1 MEHLVTYSSWPG
13 FGVVVVLWL
22 LETKGKH
29 TNDIQ
34 HLDTDLGAT
43 EKFAY
48 GPILPIASSTATFR
62 RYGALLVDTLCV
74 NCNCSTYHRCQNH
87 TQIQISFK
95 ILKELVA
102 MLMTTSL
109 RILKEIWIWTGF
121 WELWELFRANWW
133 ALILEIAHQTLYFFE
148 SFLVGGYGKNR
159 VTTINEVFFFENV
172 RSFFFQWII

>member
-1 MEHLVTYSSWPG
+1 MDILNRHNYIFPITPYQKTFKKYRVWCAISKIKAHQFALKSS
-13 FGVVVVLWL
+13 
-22 LETKGKH
+22 
-29 TNDIQ
+29 
-34 HLDTDLGAT
+34 
-43 EKFAY
+43 
-48 GPILPIASSTATFR
+48 
-62 RYGALLVDTLCV
+62 
-74 NCNCSTYHRCQNH
+74 HRCQNH

-133 ALILEIAHQTLYFFE
+133 ALILKLAHQTLYFFE

-172 RSFFFQWII
+172 RSFFFPVNNSG